1 MAVGVEA
8 GCGRS
13 EGFDVIDEFV
23 VLASDPLILKSLADS
38 GGEGGEFVEVVEADR
53 WSLVLDEEKP
63 ITSPG
68 DLAGDGAVIGDFNL
82 LFCNQTIARNIG
94 NSDGTIG

>member
-1 MAVGVEA
+1 M
-8 GCGRS
+8 
-13 EGFDVIDEFV
+13 IDEFV

-94 NSDGTIG
+94 NSDVTVG

>member
-8 GCGRS
+8 GCGRP

-53 WSLVLDEEKP
+53 RSLVLDEEKP
-63 ITSPG
+63 IASPG
-68 DLAGDGAVIGDFNL
+68 DLAGNGAVVGNLNL
-82 LFCNQTIARNIG
+82 LLCNQTIARNIG
-94 NSDGTIG
+94 NSDSTVG